1 MGNKE
6 ATVFVVDDEKSVQES
21 MRMILKDK
29 YPVYTFNCPEE
40 VLADLSLEPDL
51 IFTDIRMFSMNGLE
65 FLKKIK
71 KIRPQVEVVMITAY
85 PDFSSSLQAL
95 RSGAF
100 DYIVKPFGKDQVL
113 EAAEGALRRRNQVI
127 ESTRMIQDLR
137 KAIDLNYEATTRALV
152 LAVDAKDSY
161 TAEHS
166 WRTSELLV
174 RLGKRIG
181 IPHSKLITYKRA
193 AELHDIGKIGIEES
207 ILRKKGPLAPF
218 EFEKIKQHPLIG
230 YQILRPTTFF
240 GEGLDIVLYHHESHD
255 GRGYPEGLKGK
266 KIPFPARLFAIIDTY
281 DAITTERCYRG
292 KLSSREAIEE
302 IIKGKGEQFD
312 PSLVDLV
319 VPHFSRFEKDGYLQM
334 LQKQG
339 SYPQNHG
346 PHLFGAATPIK

>member
-1 MGNKE
+1 MGSKE
-6 ATVFVVDDEKSVQES
+6 TTVFVLDDEKGVQES

-29 YPVYTFNCPEE
+29 YQVFTFNCPEE
-40 VLADLSLEPDL
+40 ALSDLSLEPDL

-65 FLKKIK
+65 FLEKIK
-71 KIRPQVEVVMITAY
+71 KMKPQVEVVMITAY

-113 EAAEGALRRRNQVI
+113 EAAERALQKRNQVI

-137 KAIDLNYEATTRALV
+137 EAIDLNYEATTRALV

-166 WRTSELLV
+166 RRTSELLV

-181 IPHSKLITYKRA
+181 IPHSKLIAYKRA
-193 AELHDIGKIGIEES
+193 AEVHDIGKIGIEES
-207 ILRKKGPLAPF
+207 ILRKKGPPTPF
-218 EFEKIKQHPLIG
+218 ELEKIKQHPLIG

-240 GEGLDIVLYHHESHD
+240 GEGLDIVLYHHERHD

-266 KIPFPARLFAIIDTY
+266 KIPFPARLFAIIDAY
-281 DAITTERCYRG
+281 DAMTTERPYRSQ
-292 KLSSREAIEE
+292 LSSGEAIEE
-302 IIKGKGEQFD
+302 ITKTKGKQFD
-312 PSLVDLV
+312 PSLVDLL
-319 VPHFSRFEKDGYLQM
+319 VPHFLKFEKDGYLSR
-334 LQKQG
+334 L
-339 SYPQNHG
+339 
-346 PHLFGAATPIK
+346 